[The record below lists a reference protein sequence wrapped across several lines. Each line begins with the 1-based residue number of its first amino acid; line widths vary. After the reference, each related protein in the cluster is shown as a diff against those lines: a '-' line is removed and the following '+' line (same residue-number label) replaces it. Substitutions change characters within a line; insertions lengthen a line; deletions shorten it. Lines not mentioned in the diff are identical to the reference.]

1 VAEVEKKRKKVTLRE
16 LQRKMREK
24 EQIVQLAVYDYRNAV
39 IADRLGVDIL
49 CVSDTGGMILFGHK
63 STVSVTF
70 EEVMMMAMAIDRGSQ
85 YGLRMVDMPYWSFHV
100 SPEQAVENAGAFVA
114 RANAEVMKCEGNQHH
129 ARNIEAIVKA
139 GIPVQGH
146 IGITPMRMPQ
156 LGGFFA
162 QGKTADR
169 AKELIDD
176 AHAMVDA
183 GCFSIMC
190 EVTSEE
196 VCQYLAETLPVPVI
210 SLGAGNKAHG
220 VHIIGSDLFHLYE
233 EHLPRHSKV
242 YTDLIPIIEDVY
254 KRYMEDVRGQTY
266 PGPEHTVYM
275 EEAELKKFAQMVG
288 WKKKK
293 TPASKKSSKRATPA

>member
-1 VAEVEKKRKKVTLRE
+1 MAEQAPKRKKVTIRE
-16 LQRKMREK
+16 LQRKMRED
-24 EQIVQLAVYDYRNAV
+24 EQIVQMAIYDYRSAV
-39 IADRLGVDIL
+39 IADRLGIDIL
-49 CVSDTGGMILFGHK
+49 CVSDTGGMILFGHQ
-63 STVSVTF
+63 STVTVSF
-70 EEVMMMAMAIDRGSQ
+70 EEVMMMSQAIDRGSK

-100 SPEQAVENAGAFVA
+100 SPEQAVENAGKFVHQ
-114 RANAEVMKCEGNQHH
+114 ANAEVMKCEGNQHH

-156 LGGFFA
+156 LGGFVA

-169 AKELIDD
+169 AKELVDD
-176 AHAMVDA
+176 AWAMVDA

-190 EVTSEE
+190 EVTTEE

-220 VHIIGSDLFHLYE
+220 VHIITSDLLHLYE
-233 EHLPRHSKV
+233 EHVPRHSKI
-242 YTDLIPIIEDVY
+242 YTDLIPI
-254 KRYMEDVRGQTY
+254 MEDVFIRYRDEVRERVY

-275 EEAELKKFAQMVG
+275 NPEELQNFAREMD
-288 WKKKK
+288 WK
-293 TPASKKSSKRATPA
+293 SKL